1 MGSSSVRRRM
11 RKPPAILRQVP
22 ISGST
27 GRRGITF
34 IKTMAVPT
42 KLMAEDETNGIV
54 WLNGDL
60 TDYSNATISL
70 EDRGF
75 YFGDGV
81 YEVVRAYGGLPFALD
96 SHLAR
101 LERSAAGIEL
111 PIPRSSIELSDLVTQ
126 LILQSGISD
135 AEVYIQV
142 TRGAARRNHLFP
154 ANVEPTLAVGVR
166 SVRTVPRGLW
176 ESGCALISLVD
187 QRWSRCDLKTI
198 CLLPNVLAKEAAS
211 RAGAFDAVLVRDGF
225 VTEGTASNI
234 FICESGELHTPIADN
249 RILPGITRATVIG
262 LARELGFP
270 VVERNLTLPEV
281 RSAAEVFITSTT
293 IELMPVASVDG
304 CQIGTGQPGDT
315 WRALYSAFRQGLLV
329 EG

>member
-1 MGSSSVRRRM
+1 
-11 RKPPAILRQVP
+11 
-22 ISGST
+22 
-27 GRRGITF
+27 
-34 IKTMAVPT
+34 MAVFT
-42 KLMAEDETNGIV
+42 KLMAEGQTHGIV
-54 WLNGDL
+54 WLNGEV
-60 TDYSNATISL
+60 TDYENARVSL

-81 YEVVRAYGGLPFALD
+81 YEVIRAYGGVPFAMD
-96 SHLAR
+96 RHLAR

-111 PIPRSSIELSDLVTQ
+111 PMPKSSIELSGLVTQ
-126 LILQSGISD
+126 LIQQSGISD

-154 ANVEPTLAVGVR
+154 ANVAPTLAVGVR
-166 SVRTVPRGLW
+166 GVRTVPPGLW
-176 ESGCALISLVD
+176 EGGCALISLAD

-211 RAGAFDAVLVRDGF
+211 RAGGFDAVLVRDGF

-234 FICESGELHTPIADN
+234 FIWESGELHTPIADN

-262 LARELGFP
+262 LARELGLL

-281 RSAAEVFITSTT
+281 LSAAEVFITSTT

-304 CQIGTGQPGDT
+304 HQIGTGQPGDT
-315 WRALYSAFRQGLLV
+315 WRALYSAFRHGLLG